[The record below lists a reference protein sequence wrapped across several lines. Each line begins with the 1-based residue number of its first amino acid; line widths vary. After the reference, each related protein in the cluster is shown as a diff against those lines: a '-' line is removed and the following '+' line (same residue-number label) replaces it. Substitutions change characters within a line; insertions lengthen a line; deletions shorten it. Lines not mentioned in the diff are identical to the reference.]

1 MNLKII
7 MVTEKRKF
15 FFFFLKSTYCMIPF
29 VQNSRKYNL
38 IYSDR
43 GQWLPRIRGGA
54 GGIGGRGYKCKGTQG
69 NSRG

>member
-1 MNLKII
+1 
-7 MVTEKRKF
+7 
-15 FFFFLKSTYCMIPF
+15 MIPF

-54 GGIGGRGYKCKGTQG
+54 GGIGGRGYKCKGTRG